1 MGSEYGHESDL
12 THFNAEGRAHMV
24 EVSDK
29 DDTYRRAA
37 ARGCILMGESTLAL
51 IKEGG
56 VKKGDVLGVAQIA
69 GILGAKQTSNIIP
82 MCHQLMLTGVNLTFE
97 IKEDRICIESQVKM
111 YGKTGVEMEA
121 LVAVSVAALTIYDM
135 CKAVDKSMVISEV
148 RLVYKT
154 GGKSGTYIREGEGI
168 E

>member
-1 MGSEYGHESDL
+1 MERENDL
-12 THFNAEGRAHMV
+12 THFNSDGRAHMV
-24 EVSDK
+24 EVSEK
-29 DDTYRRAA
+29 EDTFRRAA
-37 ARGCILMGESTLAL
+37 ARGSISMSTPTIEL

-82 MCHQLMLTGVNLTFE
+82 MCHQLMLTGVNLSFE
-97 IKEDRICIESQVKM
+97 IVEDKILIESQVKM

-121 LVAVSVAALTIYDM
+121 LVAVSVAAMTIYDM
-135 CKAVDKSMVISEV
+135 CKAVDKSMVIGDI
-148 RLVYKT
+148 RLIYKT

-168 E
+168 EY

>member
-1 MGSEYGHESDL
+1 MERENDF
-12 THFNAEGRAHMV
+12 THFNADGRAHMV
-24 EVSDK
+24 EVSEK
-29 DDTYRRAA
+29 EDTFRRAA
-37 ARGCILMGESTLAL
+37 ARGSITMGKETIDLVR
-51 IKEGG
+51 EGG

-82 MCHQLMLTGVNLTFE
+82 MCHQLMLTGVNLSFE
-97 IKEDRICIESQVKM
+97 IVEDKILIESQVKM

-135 CKAVDKSMVISEV
+135 CKAVDKAMVIGDI
-148 RLVYKT
+148 RLIYKT

-168 E
+168 EY